1 MPEKLIAKPA
11 FFYQLFWLP
20 NCLIYKSDLLTPQ
33 KKPSRKERL
42 HIVPQSK
49 NLDLFYRINNGFE
62 SLWLVHCKVGKDFAV
77 DFNICFRQFANKFRI

>member
-1 MPEKLIAKPA
+1 MAKDERENIS
-11 FFYQLFWLP
+11 QTM
-20 NCLIYKSDLLTPQ
+20 IYSFQSSTPQ

-77 DFNICFRQFANKFRI
+77 DFNVGFRQFAYEF